1 MRARLWGLC
10 LIVAVGLSS
19 QAGAQST
26 TNFTVTNSGAMAYR
40 VAELGALN
48 NPTIPLVRGRT
59 YNFNVSTPGHPFFI
73 STVANSPAGP
83 EFATGVTNSMV
94 TGGTLTFVVPISAP
108 NTLFYQCS
116 VHAAMSGML
125 TITSPPPPV
134 PAFSLLGATI
144 LGAAVLLGGM
154 ALLRRRNPAAN

>member
-1 MRARLWGLC
+1 

-40 VAELGALN
+40 VAEFGTVN
-48 NPTIPLVRGRT
+48 NPTIPLVRGST

-73 STVANSPAGP
+73 STVANSTGGPA
-83 EFATGVTNSMV
+83 FTTGVTNSMV
-94 TGGTLTFVVPISAP
+94 TAGTLTFVVPMSAP
-108 NTLFYQCS
+108 DTLFYQCS
-116 VHAAMSGML
+116 VHTVMSGML

-134 PAFSLLGATI
+134 PTFSLLGATI

-154 ALLRRRNPAAN
+154 ALLRRRNTAAT